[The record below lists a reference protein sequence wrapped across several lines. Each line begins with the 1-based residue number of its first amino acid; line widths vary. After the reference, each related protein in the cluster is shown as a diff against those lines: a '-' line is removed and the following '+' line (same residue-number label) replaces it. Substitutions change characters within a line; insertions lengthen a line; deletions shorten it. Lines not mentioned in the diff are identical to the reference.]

1 MLYLLPM
8 MTAVHDD
15 IEKYEKL
22 VSGFARKNRMDA
34 ALDTAAILS
43 ALLAC
48 LPVVKIVLLPA
59 FC

>member
-1 MLYLLPM
+1 MN
-8 MTAVHDD
+8 TAAHGDLV
-15 IEKYEKL
+15 KYEKL

>member
-1 MLYLLPM
+1 
-8 MTAVHDD
+8 MTSVRND
-15 IEKYEKL
+15 IVKYEKL

-43 ALLAC
+43 ALMTC

-59 FC
+59 FG